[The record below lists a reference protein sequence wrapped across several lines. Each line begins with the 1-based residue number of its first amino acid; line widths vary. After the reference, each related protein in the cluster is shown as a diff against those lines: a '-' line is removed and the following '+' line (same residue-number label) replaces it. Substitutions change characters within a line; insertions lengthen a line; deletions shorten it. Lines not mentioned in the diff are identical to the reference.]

1 MAYFTSEFR
10 DVLRR
15 FGDKWMKDGWPIFD
29 ESYREELVDKI
40 KENFYF
46 REIGLET
53 EEMFIQRYRIKMRL
67 CMQRHNAMYLSMG
80 DHFDPLASFVM
91 RKRGKD
97 VTRGDIENLTAYV
110 TESKGNLDQAI
121 NRIVDETDI
130 NTRVGNRNGK
140 STNNGRNVSKARSI
154 NSDFPQ
160 TLLAGNQDY
169 ATTGGDT
176 VGEGT
181 TEGKSVELVVENSD
195 SKNIAKANNQDNTQS
210 QTESSDKHDGNQTT
224 RSEIQYILGGIT
236 EGRSMDVGSI
246 LKSWLEVAQTADEM
260 VMNDLDSLF
269 MGLYST
275 GDNFNGPY
283 EHRLPGYY
291 YF

>member
-1 MAYFTSEFR
+1 MAYFTSELR

-97 VTRGDIENLTAYV
+97 ITRGDIENLTAYV

-140 STNNGRNVSKARSI
+140 STSSNKNTSKARSI
-154 NSDFPQ
+154 SSDFPQ

-176 VGEGT
+176 VGEGAS
-181 TEGKSVELVVENSD
+181 EGKNDELVVENSD
-195 SKNIAKANNQDNTQS
+195 AKNISKANNQDNTQS
-210 QTESSDKHDGNQTT
+210 VTESSDKHDGNQTT
-224 RSEIQYILGGIT
+224 KSEIQYILGGIT
-236 EGRSMDVGSI
+236 EGRTMDVGTV
-246 LKSWLEVAQTADEM
+246 LRSWLETAKTADEM
-260 VMNDLDSLF
+260 VMDDLESLF

-275 GDNFNGPY
+275 GDTFTGPY
-283 EHRLPGYY
+283 EFPWPGFYIY
-291 YF
+291 